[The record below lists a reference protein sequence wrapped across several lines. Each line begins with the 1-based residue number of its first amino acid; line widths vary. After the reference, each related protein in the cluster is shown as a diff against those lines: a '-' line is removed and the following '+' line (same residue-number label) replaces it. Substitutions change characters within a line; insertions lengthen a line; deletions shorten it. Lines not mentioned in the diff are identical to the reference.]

1 MLMLGNTRLPG
12 PFSRVPIAWVIA
24 VIVFILAGITEAT
37 KPKGGSSEQALLLVA
52 LGVVLVLRGAMTF
65 SQRRPTRPPGT
76 TGTAPAGSANAPRE
90 ITSAPELTSPPELTT
105 SPPALT
111 APAGPATALP
121 VPAATPLPDASPPVQ
136 ATSVSEVPNA
146 VIEARDLRK
155 RYEHI
160 VAVDGVSFSVQ
171 RGEIFGLLGP
181 NGAGKST
188 TLEMLE
194 GLRDI
199 DSGIAVVLGTD
210 VTENAVAVKR
220 RIGVQ
225 LQATALPSFTTVA
238 ESIDLFR
245 AFYDQTRDTADLLV
259 EFDLVP
265 QAKQITTKLSGGQQQ
280 RLSIALAMVN
290 DPDVVFLDEPTT
302 GLDPQARIALWDFIE
317 RFRARGKTVML
328 TTHYM
333 EEAERLCDRVAV
345 MDQGRIVA
353 LDTPDRLVALHG
365 PGTTITF
372 NSPTP
377 DADRVRALTG
387 VESAEVQDGA
397 VRIVTRTPEVVLA
410 QLLHP
415 DGDQSSSITNLR
427 VERGTLEDV
436 FVALTGRDLR
446 S

>member
-1 MLMLGNTRLPG
+1 MAPPMPG
-12 PFSRVPIAWVIA
+12 D
-24 VIVFILAGITEAT
+24 
-37 KPKGGSSEQALLLVA
+37 
-52 LGVVLVLRGAMTF
+52 
-65 SQRRPTRPPGT
+65 
-76 TGTAPAGSANAPRE
+76 APR
-90 ITSAPELTSPPELTT
+90 
-105 SPPALT
+105 
-111 APAGPATALP
+111 
-121 VPAATPLPDASPPVQ
+121 PD
-136 ATSVSEVPNA
+136 T
-146 VIEARDLRK
+146 VIEAKELTK
-155 RYEHI
+155 RYDQI
-160 VAVDGVSFSVQ
+160 LAVDSVSFSVQ

-199 DSGIAVVLGTD
+199 DSGSAIVLGTD
-210 VTENAVAVKR
+210 IRKNAVAVKR

-225 LQATALPSFTTVA
+225 LQATALPSFTTVT

-245 AFYDQTRDTADLLV
+245 AFYDHTRDTADLLE

-302 GLDPQARIALWDFIE
+302 GLDPQARISLWGFIE
-317 RFRARGKTVML
+317 RFRARGKTVMI

-345 MDQGRIVA
+345 MDQGHVVA
-353 LDTPDRLVALHG
+353 LDTPDRLVAEHG
-365 PGTTITF
+365 RGTTIEYT
-372 NSPTP
+372 TQ
-377 DADRVRALTG
+377 DASASSLRALTG
-387 VESAEVQDGA
+387 VDTVDVQGNT
-397 VRIVTRTPEVVLA
+397 VRLITRNPEVVLA

-415 DGDQSSSITNLR
+415 EADHATNLANLR

-436 FVALTGRDLR
+436 FLALTGRELR

>member
-1 MLMLGNTRLPG
+1 VPDETPVLGNARLPG
-12 PFSRVPIAWVIA
+12 PFARVPIVWAIA
-24 VIVFILAGITEAT
+24 LLVFIGAGLSAASNSTSGKEQGLILAAI
-37 KPKGGSSEQALLLVA
+37 
-52 LGVVLVLRGAMTF
+52 GVLLVLRGAMVF
-65 SQRRPTRPPGT
+65 NQRRHLGGSATNSPGPADAS
-76 TGTAPAGSANAPRE
+76 GPAAAPAAAQASLAAVTP
-90 ITSAPELTSPPELTT
+90 TQTT
-105 SPPALT
+105 
-111 APAGPATALP
+111 
-121 VPAATPLPDASPPVQ
+121 PPVSDVPDTVIV
-136 ATSVSEVPNA
+136 ATKLS
-146 VIEARDLRK
+146 K
-155 RYEHI
+155 RYQDI
-160 VAVDGVSFSVQ
+160 VAVDAVSFSVQ

-199 DSGIAVVLGTD
+199 DTGTAVVLGTD
-210 VTENAVAVKR
+210 VKANAIAVKR

-245 AFYDQTRDTADLLV
+245 AFYDHTRDTADLLV

-302 GLDPQARIALWDFIE
+302 GLDPQARISLWDFIE

-365 PGTTITF
+365 PGTAIDFISHT
-372 NSPTP
+372 
-377 DADRVRALTG
+377 ADVDKLRALTG
-387 VESAEVQDGA
+387 VESAEVSAGA
-397 VRIVTRTPEVVLA
+397 VHLITRTPEVVLA

-415 DGDQSSSITNLR
+415 DGDHANGITNLR

-436 FVALTGRDLR
+436 FIALTGRDLR

>member
-1 MLMLGNTRLPG
+1 VLGNARLPG
-12 PFSRVPIAWVIA
+12 PFSRVPIVWVIA
-24 VIVFILAGITEAT
+24 IILFVLAGLSAVSGSRSGNQQALILAVI
-37 KPKGGSSEQALLLVA
+37 
-52 LGVVLVLRGAMTF
+52 GVVLVLRGAMVF
-65 SQRRPTRPPGT
+65 HQRRDR
-76 TGTAPAGSANAPRE
+76 
-90 ITSAPELTSPPELTT
+90 
-105 SPPALT
+105 
-111 APAGPATALP
+111 AGPARGAFLP
-121 VPAATPLPDASPPVQ
+121 PSDIPL
-136 ATSVSEVPNA
+136 T
-146 VIEARDLRK
+146 VIEASKLVK
-155 RYEHI
+155 RYEKL
-160 VAVDGVSFSVQ
+160 VAVDDVSFSVH

-199 DSGIAVVLGTD
+199 DSGTAVVLGTD
-210 VTENAVAVKR
+210 VTTNAVAVKR

-245 AFYDQTRDTADLLV
+245 AFYDHTRDTADLLE

-265 QAKQITTKLSGGQQQ
+265 QAKQLTTKLSGGQQQ

-302 GLDPQARIALWDFIE
+302 GLDPQARISLWDFIE

-345 MDQGRIVA
+345 MDLGRIVA
-353 LDTPDRLVALHG
+353 LDTPDRLVELHAS
-365 PGTTITF
+365 GTTITF
-372 NSPTP
+372 TSPTT
-377 DADRVRALTG
+377 DTVKLRALTG
-387 VESAEVQDGA
+387 VESAEVSGGFA
-397 VRIVTRTPEVVLA
+397 RLVTRSPEVVLA

-415 DGDQSSSITNLR
+415 DGDHPNGISNLR
-427 VERGTLEDV
+427 MERGTLEDV
-436 FVALTGRDLR
+436 FIALTGRELR

>member
-1 MLMLGNTRLPG
+1 MGGLFMIGNLRLPG
-12 PFSRVPIAWVIA
+12 PFSRIPLVWVIA
-24 VIVFILAGITEAT
+24 VILFVVAGVVVASHGKTEEAVILAVIGV
-37 KPKGGSSEQALLLVA
+37 LLVI
-52 LGVVLVLRGAMTF
+52 RGAFVFNT
-65 SQRRPTRPPGT
+65 RRDGGPPIQ
-76 TGTAPAGSANAPRE
+76 
-90 ITSAPELTSPPELTT
+90 IT
-105 SPPALT
+105 
-111 APAGPATALP
+111 
-121 VPAATPLPDASPPVQ
+121 ATPLPTAAPAPSARP
-136 ATSVSEVPNA
+136 EVPA
-146 VIEARDLRK
+146 TVIEATELSK
-155 RYEHI
+155 RYDSI
-160 VAVDGVSFSVQ
+160 VAVDSISFSVQ

-199 DSGIAVVLGTD
+199 DSGTAVVLGTD
-210 VTENAVAVKR
+210 IRHDAAAVKR

-225 LQATALPSFTTVA
+225 LQATALPSFTTVT

-245 AFYDQTRDTADLLV
+245 AFYDHTRDTADLLE
-259 EFDLVP
+259 EFDLVA

-302 GLDPQARIALWDFIE
+302 GLDPQARISLWAFIE

-345 MDQGRIVA
+345 MDLGHVVA
-353 LDTPDRLVALHG
+353 LDTPDRLVAQYG

-372 NSPTP
+372 SSTGA
-377 DADRVRALTG
+377 DATAMRALNG
-387 VESAEVQDGA
+387 VDSADVDGVF
-397 VRIVTRTPEVVLA
+397 VRIGTHAPETVLA

-415 DGDQSSSITNLR
+415 DGNSGAADVTNLR

-436 FVALTGRDLR
+436 FLAITGRALR
-446 S
+446 E

>member
-1 MLMLGNTRLPG
+1 
-12 PFSRVPIAWVIA
+12 VPIAWVIA
-24 VIVFILAGITEAT
+24 LIVFVLAGVSEAS
-37 KPKGGSSEQALLLVA
+37 KAKSGNVQALILLVV
-52 LGVVLVLRGAMTF
+52 GVLLVIRGAMVFNQRQSAAPQTVAAASGPPP
-65 SQRRPTRPPGT
+65 SQAAGSPSLAPGSPT
-76 TGTAPAGSANAPRE
+76 TGTVVSAIP
-90 ITSAPELTSPPELTT
+90 LT
-105 SPPALT
+105 
-111 APAGPATALP
+111 
-121 VPAATPLPDASPPVQ
+121 
-136 ATSVSEVPNA
+136 
-146 VIEARDLRK
+146 VIEAKELTK

-160 VAVDGVSFSVQ
+160 LAVDGVSFSVQ

-199 DSGIAVVLGTD
+199 DSGSAIVLGTD
-210 VTENAVAVKR
+210 IKQHAVAVKR

-225 LQATALPSFTTVA
+225 LQATALPNFTTVT

-245 AFYDQTRDTADLLV
+245 AFYDETRDTAELLE
-259 EFDLVP
+259 EFDLVA

-302 GLDPQARIALWDFIE
+302 GLDPQARISLWGYIE

-345 MDQGRIVA
+345 MDQGHIVA
-353 LDTPDRLVALHG
+353 LDTPDRLVAEHG
-365 PGTTITF
+365 PGTTIEF
-372 NSPTP
+372 ITP
-377 DADRVRALTG
+377 DASAAALRALTG
-387 VESAEVQDGA
+387 VDTVDVNGDT
-397 VRIVTRTPEVVLA
+397 VRLVTRNPEVVLA

-415 DGDQSSSITNLR
+415 EGDHSTTLTNLR

-436 FVALTGRDLR
+436 FIALTGRDLR

>member
-1 MLMLGNTRLPG
+1 MPATT
-12 PFSRVPIAWVIA
+12 VP
-24 VIVFILAGITEAT
+24 AGAT
-37 KPKGGSSEQALLLVA
+37 PDTA
-52 LGVVLVLRGAMTF
+52 LGAPTLNTF
-65 SQRRPTRPPGT
+65 ASDV
-76 TGTAPAGSANAPRE
+76 
-90 ITSAPELTSPPELTT
+90 PET
-105 SPPALT
+105 
-111 APAGPATALP
+111 
-121 VPAATPLPDASPPVQ
+121 
-136 ATSVSEVPNA
+136 
-146 VIEARDLRK
+146 VIEATGLTK
-155 RYEHI
+155 RYGQI
-160 VAVDGVSFSVQ
+160 LAVDGVSFSVR

-199 DSGIAVVLGTD
+199 DSGSATVLGID
-210 VTENAVAVKR
+210 IKRQAVAVKR

-225 LQATALPSFTTVA
+225 LQATALPNYTTVT

-245 AFYDQTRDTADLLV
+245 AFYDDTRATADLLV
-259 EFDLVP
+259 DFDLVP

-302 GLDPQARIALWDFIE
+302 GLDPQARISLWGFIE

-345 MDQGRIVA
+345 MDQGHIVA
-353 LDTPDRLVALHG
+353 LDTPDRLVADHG
-365 PGTTITF
+365 PGTTIEFTTT
-372 NSPTP
+372 N
-377 DADRVRALTG
+377 ANAAALRALSG
-387 VESAEVQDGA
+387 VDTVDITDAT
-397 VRIVTRTPEVVLA
+397 VRLVTRTPEIVLA

-415 DGDQSSSITNLR
+415 DGDHSNSLTNLR

-436 FVALTGRDLR
+436 FISLTGRDLR

>member
-1 MLMLGNTRLPG
+1 MIGNLRFPA
-12 PFSRVPIAWVIA
+12 PFSRIPVVWAIA
-24 VIVFILAGITEAT
+24 VILFVLAAVIVATHGKSENALILAVVGV
-37 KPKGGSSEQALLLVA
+37 LLVI
-52 LGVVLVLRGAMTF
+52 RGAFVFNT
-65 SQRRPTRPPGT
+65 RRP
-76 TGTAPAGSANAPRE
+76 AA
-90 ITSAPELTSPPELTT
+90 
-105 SPPALT
+105 
-111 APAGPATALP
+111 
-121 VPAATPLPDASPPVQ
+121 AATPLPTASRTSAP
-136 ATSVSEVPNA
+136 ATAVAARPETPKT
-146 VIEARDLRK
+146 VIEAQDLSK
-155 RYEHI
+155 RYGDI
-160 VAVDGVSFSVQ
+160 VAVDSISFSVQ

-199 DSGIAVVLGTD
+199 DSGTAVVLGTD
-210 VTENAVAVKR
+210 IRHDATAVKR

-245 AFYDQTRDTADLLV
+245 AFYDHTRDTADLLE
-259 EFDLVP
+259 EFDLVA

-302 GLDPQARIALWDFIE
+302 GLDPQARMSLWDFIE

-345 MDQGRIVA
+345 MDKGRVVA
-353 LDTPDRLVALHG
+353 LDTPDRLVSQYG
-365 PGTTITF
+365 PGTTIGFTSAGA
-372 NSPTP
+372 NASTL
-377 DADRVRALTG
+377 RALNG
-387 VESAEVQDGA
+387 VDSADVDGVT
-397 VRIVTRTPEVVLA
+397 VRIGTHAPETVLA
-410 QLLHP
+410 QLLRP
-415 DGDQSSSITNLR
+415 DSAGGAADVANLR

-436 FVALTGRDLR
+436 FLAITGRALR
-446 S
+446 E

>member
-1 MLMLGNTRLPG
+1 MLMLGNARLPG
-12 PFSRVPIAWVIA
+12 PFSRIPIAWVLG
-24 VIVFILAGITEAT
+24 VIVLVIAGVVAATKGIGTQAIILA
-37 KPKGGSSEQALLLVA
+37 A
-52 LGVVLVLRGAMTF
+52 LGVILLIRGAMVF
-65 SQRRPTRPPGT
+65 MSRRTPTGQPASVATPSTAGT
-76 TGTAPAGSANAPRE
+76 TVAGASAAQE
-90 ITSAPELTSPPELTT
+90 QDET
-105 SPPALT
+105 
-111 APAGPATALP
+111 PAT
-121 VPAATPLPDASPPVQ
+121 
-136 ATSVSEVPNA
+136 
-146 VIEARDLRK
+146 VIEARELSK
-155 RYEHI
+155 RYGEI
-160 VAVDGVSFSVQ
+160 VAVDNVSFSVQ

-199 DSGIAVVLGTD
+199 DSGSALVLGTD
-210 VTENAVAVKR
+210 IEHDSAAVKR

-225 LQATALPSFTTVA
+225 LQATALPNFTTVS

-245 AFYDQTRDTADLLV
+245 AFYDHTRDTADLLE

-302 GLDPQARIALWDFIE
+302 GLDPQARIALWGFIE

-345 MDQGRIVA
+345 MDKGHVVA
-353 LDTPDRLVALHG
+353 LDTPEHLVSQYG
-365 PGTTITF
+365 PGTTIEYT
-372 NSPTP
+372 NA
-377 DADRVRALTG
+377 DADVKRLRTLNG
-387 VESAEVQDGA
+387 VDSAEVNAGT
-397 VRIVTRTPEVVLA
+397 VRLSTKTPEVVLA

-415 DGDQSSSITNLR
+415 GADGDSGMTNLR

-436 FVALTGRDLR
+436 FLAITGRALR
-446 S
+446 E

>member
-1 MLMLGNTRLPG
+1 MLGNARLPG
-12 PFSRVPIAWVIA
+12 PFSRVPIVWVLALIA
-24 VIVFILAGITEAT
+24 FILAGLSAASHS
-37 KPKGGSSEQALLLVA
+37 KSGDEQGLILAIV
-52 LGVVLVLRGAMTF
+52 GVFLVLRGAMVF
-65 SQRRPTRPPGT
+65 NRRRES
-76 TGTAPAGSANAPRE
+76 TGPAPIAPASAD
-90 ITSAPELTSPPELTT
+90 
-105 SPPALT
+105 
-111 APAGPATALP
+111 
-121 VPAATPLPDASPPVQ
+121 PAAPTPASPPPPH
-136 ATSVSEVPNA
+136 VPDVPST
-146 VIEARDLRK
+146 VIEATSLSK
-155 RYEHI
+155 RYGDI
-160 VAVDGVSFSVQ
+160 VAVDNVSFSVH

-199 DSGIAVVLGTD
+199 DTGSAIVLGTD
-210 VTENAVAVKR
+210 ITTHPVAVKR

-245 AFYDQTRDTADLLV
+245 AFYDHTRATADLLE
-259 EFDLVP
+259 EFDLVA

-302 GLDPQARIALWDFIE
+302 GLDPQARISLWDFIE

-345 MDQGRIVA
+345 MDQGHVVA
-353 LDTPDRLVALHG
+353 LDTPDQLVTRYG
-365 PGTTITF
+365 PGTAISFT
-372 NSPTP
+372 SPE
-377 DADRVRALTG
+377 ADVLKLRALKG
-387 VESAEVQDGA
+387 VESAELEAEQ
-397 VRIVTRTPEVVLA
+397 VRMITRTPEVVLA

-415 DGDQSSSITNLR
+415 DGDHPNGISNLR

-436 FVALTGRDLR
+436 FIALTGRDLR
-446 S
+446 A

>member
-1 MLMLGNTRLPG
+1 MAPDRDRSRRVSARLPG
-12 PFSRVPIAWVIA
+12 PFARVPIVWAIA
-24 VIVFILAGITEAT
+24 LLVFIGAGLSAASNSKSGKEQGLVLAAI
-37 KPKGGSSEQALLLVA
+37 
-52 LGVVLVLRGAMTF
+52 GVLLVLRGAMVF
-65 SQRRPTRPPGT
+65 NQRRH
-76 TGTAPAGSANAPRE
+76 
-90 ITSAPELTSPPELTT
+90 L
-105 SPPALT
+105 
-111 APAGPATALP
+111 AGPATNSQAP
-121 VPAATPLPDASPPVQ
+121 DDDSGPASAPAVPAASVAAVAPTQISPPPSPIPDVPDTVIV
-136 ATSVSEVPNA
+136 ATKLS
-146 VIEARDLRK
+146 K
-155 RYEHI
+155 RYQHI
-160 VAVDGVSFSVQ
+160 VAVDAVSFSVQ

-199 DSGIAVVLGTD
+199 DTGTAVVLGTD
-210 VTENAVAVKR
+210 VKANAIAVKR

-245 AFYDQTRDTADLLV
+245 AFYDHTRDTADLLV

-280 RLSIALAMVN
+280 RPSIALAMVN

-302 GLDPQARIALWDFIE
+302 GLDPQARISLWDFIE

-365 PGTTITF
+365 PGTAIDF
-372 NSPTP
+372 ISHN
-377 DADRVRALTG
+377 ADVDKLRALTG
-387 VESAEVQDGA
+387 VESAGVSAGS
-397 VRIVTRTPEVVLA
+397 VHLITRTPEVVLA

-415 DGDQSSSITNLR
+415 DGDHANGITNLR

-436 FVALTGRDLR
+436 FIALTGRDLR

>member
-1 MLMLGNTRLPG
+1 MLAH
-12 PFSRVPIAWVIA
+12 S
-24 VIVFILAGITEAT
+24 
-37 KPKGGSSEQALLLVA
+37 
-52 LGVVLVLRGAMTF
+52 
-65 SQRRPTRPPGT
+65 
-76 TGTAPAGSANAPRE
+76 
-90 ITSAPELTSPPELTT
+90 
-105 SPPALT
+105 
-111 APAGPATALP
+111 
-121 VPAATPLPDASPPVQ
+121 PLPEPADAE
-136 ATSVSEVPNA
+136 T
-146 VIEARDLRK
+146 VIEAQDLRK
-155 RYEHI
+155 RYQHI
-160 VAVDGVSFSVQ
+160 LAVDGVTFSVQ

-181 NGAGKST
+181 NGAGKTT

-199 DSGIAVVLGTD
+199 DSGTALVLGTD
-210 VTENAVAVKR
+210 VTKNAIAVKR

-245 AFYDQTRDTADLLV
+245 AFYDHTRGTADLLE

-265 QAKQITTKLSGGQQQ
+265 QAGQITTKLSGGQQQ

-290 DPDVVFLDEPTT
+290 DPDLVFLDEPTT
-302 GLDPQARIALWDFIE
+302 GLDPQARMSLWGFIE

-345 MDQGRIVA
+345 MDLGHIVA

-365 PGTTITF
+365 PGTTIEYT
-372 NSPTP
+372 SAS
-377 DADRVRALTG
+377 ADVTALRLLGG
-387 VESAEVQDGA
+387 VETAEVHGDT
-397 VRIVTRTPEVVLA
+397 VRLLTRTPEVVLA

-415 DGDQSSSITNLR
+415 AGTTSDGISNLK

-436 FVALTGRDLR
+436 FLALTGRELR

>member
-1 MLMLGNTRLPG
+1 MLGNTRLPG
-12 PFSRVPIAWVIA
+12 PFSRLPIAWAIA
-24 VIVFILAGITEAT
+24 LIVFILAGLSAAT
-37 KPKGGSSEQALLLVA
+37 KAKSGSQQALILA
-52 LGVVLVLRGAMTF
+52 VVGLIFVIRGAMIF
-65 SQRRPTRPPGT
+65 NQRRARTEP
-76 TGTAPAGSANAPRE
+76 S
-90 ITSAPELTSPPELTT
+90 
-105 SPPALT
+105 
-111 APAGPATALP
+111 ATALGAAAP
-121 VPAATPLPDASPPVQ
+121 AQPAAPPGAFASAVLD
-136 ATSVSEVPNA
+136 T
-146 VIEARDLRK
+146 VIEARELTK
-155 RYEHI
+155 RYEH
-160 VAVDGVSFSVQ
+160 VLAVDGVSFSVH

-199 DSGIAVVLGTD
+199 DGGTAVVLGTD
-210 VTENAVAVKR
+210 ITEHAVEVKR

-225 LQATALPSFTTVA
+225 LQATALPNFTTVT

-245 AFYDQTRDTADLLV
+245 AFYDHTRDTADLLE

-302 GLDPQARIALWDFIE
+302 GLDPQARISLWDFIE
-317 RFRARGKTVML
+317 RFRARGKTIIL

-333 EEAERLCDRVAV
+333 EEAERLCDRIAV
-345 MDQGRIVA
+345 MDQGHVVA

-372 NSPTP
+372 SSPTA
-377 DADRVRALTG
+377 DAVKLRALTG
-387 VESAEVQDGA
+387 VESAVVDTGT
-397 VRIVTRTPEVVLA
+397 VKLITRTPEVVLA
-410 QLLHP
+410 QLLHL
-415 DGDQSSSITNLR
+415 DGDHSTAITDLR

-436 FVALTGRDLR
+436 FIALTGRDLR

>member
-1 MLMLGNTRLPG
+1 MLGNARLPS
-12 PFSRVPIAWVIA
+12 PFSRVPIAWALALVA
-24 VIVFILAGITEAT
+24 FILAAVSEAGGGKSGTEHALILAVVGI
-37 KPKGGSSEQALLLVA
+37 LLVA
-52 LGVVLVLRGAMTF
+52 RGAMVF
-65 SQRRPTRPPGT
+65 ISRR
-76 TGTAPAGSANAPRE
+76 GSA
-90 ITSAPELTSPPELTT
+90 ELAS
-105 SPPALT
+105 
-111 APAGPATALP
+111 AGPPLP
-121 VPAATPLPDASPPVQ
+121 QASPGATPTFAAAAPGSPSTSSVPEIPQTVIV
-136 ATSVSEVPNA
+136 ATN
-146 VIEARDLRK
+146 LTK
-155 RYEHI
+155 RYDQI
-160 VAVDGVSFSVQ
+160 LAVDAVSFSVE

-199 DSGIAVVLGTD
+199 DSGSALVLGTD
-210 VTENAVAVKR
+210 IKQHPVAVKR

-225 LQATALPSFTTVA
+225 LQATALPNYTTVT

-245 AFYDQTRDTADLLV
+245 AFYDHTRETAELLE
-259 EFDLVP
+259 EFDLVA
-265 QAKQITTKLSGGQQQ
+265 QAKQITSKLSGGQQQ

-302 GLDPQARIALWDFIE
+302 GLDPQARISLWGFIE

-345 MDQGRIVA
+345 MDQGHIVA
-353 LDTPDRLVALHG
+353 LDTPERLVAEHG
-365 PGTTITF
+365 PGTTIEFTAVA
-372 NSPTP
+372 P
-377 DADRVRALTG
+377 DAVALRALTG
-387 VESAEVQDGA
+387 VDTVDVHDSN
-397 VRIVTRTPEVVLA
+397 VRLITRTPEVVLA

-415 DGDQSSSITNLR
+415 ESDHATTITDLR

-436 FVALTGRDLR
+436 FIALTGRDLR

>member
-1 MLMLGNTRLPG
+1 
-12 PFSRVPIAWVIA
+12 VPIVWVLALIA
-24 VIVFILAGITEAT
+24 FILAGLSAASHSKSGNQQGLILA
-37 KPKGGSSEQALLLVA
+37 VV
-52 LGVVLVLRGAMTF
+52 GVVLVLRGAMVF
-65 SQRRPTRPPGT
+65 NQRRHSDG
-76 TGTAPAGSANAPRE
+76 
-90 ITSAPELTSPPELTT
+90 
-105 SPPALT
+105 
-111 APAGPATALP
+111 
-121 VPAATPLPDASPPVQ
+121 AATSQSTSVTPTSTASPSP
-136 ATSVSEVPNA
+136 TVPDVPKT
-146 VIEARDLRK
+146 VIEATGLSK
-155 RYEHI
+155 RYGDI
-160 VAVDGVSFSVQ
+160 VAVDNVSFSVQ

-199 DSGIAVVLGTD
+199 DTGTAMVLGTD
-210 VTENAVAVKR
+210 ITTNPVAVKR

-245 AFYDQTRDTADLLV
+245 AFYDHTRATADLLK

-290 DPDVVFLDEPTT
+290 DPDVAFLDEPTT
-302 GLDPQARIALWDFIE
+302 GLDPQARISLWHFIE
-317 RFRARGKTVML
+317 RFRAQGKTVML

-345 MDQGRIVA
+345 MDQGRVVA
-353 LDTPDRLVALHG
+353 LDTPDQLVARYG
-365 PGTTITF
+365 PGTAISFTNT
-372 NSPTP
+372 
-377 DADRVRALTG
+377 DADVVKLRALTG
-387 VESAEVQDGA
+387 VESAEFEAGQ
-397 VRIVTRTPEVVLA
+397 VRMITRTPEVVLA

-415 DGDQSSSITNLR
+415 GGDHPNGISNLR

-436 FVALTGRDLR
+436 FIALTGRDLR